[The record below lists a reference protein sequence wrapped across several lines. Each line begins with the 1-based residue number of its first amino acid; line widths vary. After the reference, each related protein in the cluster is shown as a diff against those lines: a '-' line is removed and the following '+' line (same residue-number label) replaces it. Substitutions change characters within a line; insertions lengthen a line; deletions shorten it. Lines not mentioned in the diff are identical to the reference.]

1 MPGSSGSFP
10 IMPQLPEAVNRTR
23 AAFAALLDGGGRGQA
38 GPEGM
43 LAEDQLALVA
53 CSGGADSLALA
64 AAAAHFVRRGQAR
77 AGGVVVDH
85 QLHPDS
91 AEIAATAARQLRD
104 LGLDPVIS
112 LTADVDPSS
121 PDGPEAAARAARYRA
136 FGQALAQTGAAHI
149 LLAHTRDDQAE
160 QVLLG
165 LARGSGTRSLAGIPA
180 RRGPF
185 LRPLLGI
192 SREETEAVCTHE
204 GLNWWEDP
212 ANADPKFLRSR
223 IRAEILPTLEQ
234 RLSGSI
240 RESLART
247 AQIAAEDARY
257 LEDQAKEVFS
267 RLLEDPDEQGNLRL
281 DLERL
286 AAEPPALR
294 RRVIALAVVAVGGS
308 NPSSERIAAVEQLL
322 ARQGSAGPVELE
334 GHVTARRGTRDTPD
348 YGKLVLGV
356 RR

>member
-1 MPGSSGSFP
+1 MTPTPGSSGSCP
-10 IMPQLPEAVNRTR
+10 SMPKLPQAVNRAR
-23 AAFAALLDGGGRGQA
+23 AAVGEVL
-38 GPEGM
+38 E
-43 LAEDQLALVA
+43 AEKLVLIA

-64 AAAAHFVRRGQAR
+64 AAAAHHVRRGQAR

-91 AEIAATAARQLRD
+91 AEITATAAAQLRD
-104 LGLDPVIS
+104 LGLDPV
-112 LTADVDPSS
+112 LTLATDVEASS
-121 PDGPEAAARAARYRA
+121 PDGPEAAARTARYRA
-136 FGQALAQTGAAHI
+136 FGQALAETGAAHI

-185 LRPLLGI
+185 LRPLLGL
-192 SREETEAVCTHE
+192 SRKETEAVCAHE
-204 GLNWWEDP
+204 GLLWWEDP
-212 ANADPKFLRSR
+212 ANADPKHLRSR
-223 IRAEILPTLEQ
+223 IRTEILPTLEQ

-247 AQIAAEDARY
+247 AQIAAEDAAY
-257 LEDQAKEVFS
+257 LEAQAKEAFA
-267 RLLEDPDEQGNLRL
+267 RLLEDPDEQGDLRL

-286 AAEPPALR
+286 AAEPPAIR
-294 RRVIALAVVAVGGS
+294 RRVIVLAVVAVGGS

-322 ARQGSAGPVELE
+322 GRQGSAGPVQLE
-334 GHVTARRGTRDTPD
+334 GHVRAERGTRDTSD
-348 YGKLVLGV
+348 YGKLVLGP